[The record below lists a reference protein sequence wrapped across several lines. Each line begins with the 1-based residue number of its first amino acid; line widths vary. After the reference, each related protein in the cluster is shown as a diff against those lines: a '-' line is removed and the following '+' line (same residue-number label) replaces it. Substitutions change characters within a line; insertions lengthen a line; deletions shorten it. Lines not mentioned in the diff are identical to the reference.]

1 MALLSLPLLVP
12 ACAPRPLRGSGSGAF
27 VEAVSRAL
35 ADPSLAHSGVTFLA
49 VSLDR
54 GDTLFAREP
63 DRLYTPAS
71 NRKLFTAAS
80 ALHWLGP
87 DHRFRTTLVATGPVE
102 ADTLRGDLVLV
113 GRGDPDLLAAHLAAL
128 ADTLV
133 ASGARAIAGD
143 VRADDAWFDDVEWG
157 AGWMWDDG
165 PYWEWPYVTAL
176 TVADNVITVTAR
188 PGPRV
193 GDPVAIAL
201 DPPTGYVTLNVSAVT
216 AAAGA
221 PSDLVVDRHW
231 DPKENVIDVT
241 GALALDAEP
250 IVARRTVED
259 PALYAA
265 TMLLELLEARGV
277 EVLGVARHGDLPG
290 AEASIGVAAG
300 GGVTDAMID
309 TVAVHVSG
317 PLSESV
323 RNFLKIS
330 DNLTGELLVKAV
342 GASVAG
348 PPGTYEKGLAAE
360 RAFLAREVG
369 IDTTAQMLADGS
381 GVSRYNL
388 VTARQIVALL
398 RYMTTRDDL
407 FPSYRAALPVAGVD
421 GTLENRMRGTAA
433 EGRAGAKTGTLNGV
447 TALSGYV
454 PSADG
459 ERLAFSLMMEFYTGS
474 SAPRRAVQDSI
485 VAALARFR
493 R

>member
-1 MALLSLPLLVP
+1 M
-12 ACAPRPLRGSGSGAF
+12 
-27 VEAVSRAL
+27 EAVARAL
-35 ADPSLAHSGVTFLA
+35 SDPSLAHSGVAFLA

-54 GDTLFAREP
+54 GDTLFAREA

-87 DHRFRTTLVATGPVE
+87 EHRFRTALVATGPIE

-113 GRGDPDLLAAHLAAL
+113 GRGDPDLLPDHLAAL
-128 ADTLV
+128 ADTV
-133 ASGARAIAGD
+133 ASSGARAVAGD

-176 TVADNVITVTAR
+176 TVADNVVTVTVR

-193 GDPVAIAL
+193 GDPVAVSI
-201 DPPTGYVTLNVSAVT
+201 DPPTGYMIVNASAVT
-216 AAAGA
+216 AASGA
-221 PSDLVVDRHW
+221 SADLVVDRRW
-231 DPKENVIDVT
+231 NPKENVIDVT
-241 GALALDAEP
+241 GGLALDAEP

-265 TMLLELLEARGV
+265 TLLVELLEARGV
-277 EVLGVARHGDLPG
+277 DVLGAARHGDLAAG
-290 AEASIGVAAG
+290 AEV
-300 GGVTDAMID
+300 D
-309 TVAVHVSG
+309 TVAVHVSD

-348 PPGTYEKGLAAE
+348 PPGTYDNGLAAE
-360 RAFLAREVG
+360 RAFLAGEVG

-398 RYMTTRDDL
+398 QYMTTRADL
-407 FPSYRAALPVAGVD
+407 FPVYRAALPVAGVD
-421 GTLENRMRGTAA
+421 GTLESRLRGTAA

-474 SAPRRAVQDSI
+474 SAPRRAAQDSI

-493 R
+493 RQPSASR

>member
-1 MALLSLPLLVP
+1 
-12 ACAPRPLRGSGSGAF
+12 
-27 VEAVSRAL
+27 
-35 ADPSLAHSGVTFLA
+35 
-49 VSLDR
+49 
-54 GDTLFAREP
+54 
-63 DRLYTPAS
+63 
-71 NRKLFTAAS
+71 
-80 ALHWLGP
+80 
-87 DHRFRTTLVATGPVE
+87 
-102 ADTLRGDLVLV
+102 
-113 GRGDPDLLAAHLAAL
+113 
-128 ADTLV
+128 
-133 ASGARAIAGD
+133 
-143 VRADDAWFDDVEWG
+143 
-157 AGWMWDDG
+157 
-165 PYWEWPYVTAL
+165 
-176 TVADNVITVTAR
+176 
-188 PGPRV
+188 
-193 GDPVAIAL
+193 
-201 DPPTGYVTLNVSAVT
+201 
-216 AAAGA
+216 
-221 PSDLVVDRHW
+221 VVDT
-231 DPKENVIDVT
+231 IT
-241 GALALDAEP
+241 
-250 IVARRTVED
+250 
-259 PALYAA
+259 
-265 TMLLELLEARGV
+265 
-277 EVLGVARHGDLPG
+277 
-290 AEASIGVAAG
+290 
-300 GGVTDAMID
+300 
-309 TVAVHVSG
+309 VHVSD

-360 RAFLAREVG
+360 RAFLAQEVG

-407 FPSYRAALPVAGVD
+407 FPTYLAALPIAGVD
-421 GTLENRMRGTAA
+421 GTLEGRMRGTAA

>member
-1 MALLSLPLLVP
+1 MA
-12 ACAPRPLRGSGSGAF
+12 R
-27 VEAVSRAL
+27 AVS
-35 ADPSLAHSGVTFLA
+35 DPSLAHSGIAFLA

-54 GDTLFAREP
+54 GDTLFAREA

-87 DHRFRTTLVATGPVE
+87 EYRFHTTLVATGPVE

-128 ADTLV
+128 ADTV
-133 ASGARAIAGD
+133 ASSGARVVAGD

-176 TVADNVITVTAR
+176 TVADNVVTATVR

-193 GDPVAIAL
+193 GDPVTVSI
-201 DPPTGYVTLNVSAVT
+201 DPPTGYMIVNVSAVT
-216 AAAGA
+216 AEAGA
-221 PSDLVVDRHW
+221 ASDLVVDRRW

-241 GALALDAEP
+241 GALSLEADP

-265 TMLLELLEARGV
+265 TLLVELLEARGV
-277 EVLGVARHGDLPG
+277 DVLGSARHGDL
-290 AEASIGVAAG
+290 AAG
-300 GGVTDAMID
+300 VGVD
-309 TVAVHVSG
+309 TVAVHVSD

-381 GVSRYNL
+381 GVSRY
-388 VTARQIVALL
+388 
-398 RYMTTRDDL
+398 
-407 FPSYRAALPVAGVD
+407 
-421 GTLENRMRGTAA
+421 
-433 EGRAGAKTGTLNGV
+433 
-447 TALSGYV
+447 
-454 PSADG
+454 
-459 ERLAFSLMMEFYTGS
+459 
-474 SAPRRAVQDSI
+474 
-485 VAALARFR
+485 
-493 R
+493 

>member
-1 MALLSLPLLVP
+1 METVA
-12 ACAPRPLRGSGSGAF
+12 
-27 VEAVSRAL
+27 RAL
-35 ADPSLAHSGVTFLA
+35 ADPSLAHSGVAFLA

-54 GDTLFAREP
+54 GDTLFAREA

-87 DHRFRTTLVATGPVE
+87 GHRFRTALVASGPVE
-102 ADTLRGDLVLV
+102 ADTLRGDLVLI
-113 GRGDPDLLAAHLAAL
+113 GRGDPDLLPDHLAAL
-128 ADTLV
+128 ADTLA
-133 ASGARAIAGD
+133 ASGARVVAGD

-176 TVADNVITVTAR
+176 TVADNVVTVTVG

-193 GDPVAIAL
+193 GDPVAFAL
-201 DPPTGYVTLNVSAVT
+201 DPPTGYVIVNVSAVT
-216 AAAGA
+216 TAAGSA
-221 PSDLVVDRHW
+221 PELVVDRRW

-241 GALALDAEP
+241 GTLPIDAEP

-259 PALYAA
+259 PTLYAA
-265 TMLLELLEARGV
+265 TLLVELLAARGV
-277 EVLGVARHGDLPG
+277 EVLGAARHGDL
-290 AEASIGVAAG
+290 AAA
-300 GGVTDAMID
+300 DAVVD
-309 TVAVHVSG
+309 TVAVHVSD

-323 RNFLKIS
+323 RNFLKVS

-360 RAFLAREVG
+360 RAFLAQEVG

-407 FPSYRAALPVAGVD
+407 FPFYRAALPVAGVD
-421 GTLENRMRGTAA
+421 GTLEGRMRGTAA

>member
-1 MALLSLPLLVP
+1 METVA
-12 ACAPRPLRGSGSGAF
+12 
-27 VEAVSRAL
+27 RAL
-35 ADPSLAHSGVTFLA
+35 ADPSLAHSGVAFLA

-54 GDTLFAREP
+54 GDTLFAREA

-87 DHRFRTTLVATGPVE
+87 GHRFRTALVATGPVE
-102 ADTLRGDLVLV
+102 ADTLRGDLVLI
-113 GRGDPDLLAAHLAAL
+113 GRGDPDLLPDHLAAL
-128 ADTLV
+128 ADTLA
-133 ASGARAIAGD
+133 ASGARVVAGD

-176 TVADNVITVTAR
+176 TVADNVVTVTVG

-193 GDPVAIAL
+193 GDPVACAL
-201 DPPTGYVTLNVSAVT
+201 APPTGYVIVNVSAVT
-216 AAAGA
+216 TAAGSA
-221 PSDLVVDRHW
+221 PELVVDRRW

-241 GALALDAEP
+241 GTLPLDAEP

-259 PALYAA
+259 PTLYAA
-265 TMLLELLEARGV
+265 TLLVELLAARGV
-277 EVLGVARHGDLPG
+277 EVLGAARHGDL
-290 AEASIGVAAG
+290 AAA
-300 GGVTDAMID
+300 DAVVD
-309 TVAVHVSG
+309 TVAVHVSD

-323 RNFLKIS
+323 RNFLKVS

-360 RAFLAREVG
+360 RAFLAQEVG

-407 FPSYRAALPVAGVD
+407 FPFYRAALPVAGVD
-421 GTLENRMRGTAA
+421 GTLEGRMRGTAA

>member
-1 MALLSLPLLVP
+1 LALLSLLLL
-12 ACAPRPLRGSGSGAF
+12 APGCTPGPLRGAGRPSLA
-27 VEAVSRAL
+27 EAVGRAL
-35 ADPSLAHSGVTFLA
+35 AEPSLAHTGIALLV

-54 GDTLFAREP
+54 GDTLFAREE

-87 DHRFRTTLVATGPVE
+87 EHRFVTPLLATAPIIG
-102 ADTLRGDLVLV
+102 DTLRGDLVLL
-113 GRGDPDLLAAHLAAL
+113 GRGDPDLAAADLAAL
-128 ADTLV
+128 ADTL
-133 ASGARAIAGD
+133 AARGVRVVTGD
-143 VRADDAWFDDVEWG
+143 VRADDSWFDDVEWG

-176 TVADNVITVTAR
+176 TIEDNVVTVTTR
-188 PGPRV
+188 PGPKIGALV
-193 GDPVAIAL
+193 GVAV
-201 DPPTGYVTLNVSAVT
+201 DPPTGYVTLNV
-216 AAAGA
+216 AATTGPAGGT
-221 PSDLVVDRHW
+221 SDLVVDRHW

-241 GALALDAEP
+241 GTLALDAAAV
-250 IVARRTVED
+250 VARRTVED

-265 TMLLELLEARGV
+265 SLLLELLEARGV
-277 EVLGVARHGDLPG
+277 EVLGAARHG
-290 AEASIGVAAG
+290 SIGEMVA
-300 GGVTDAMID
+300 D
-309 TVAVHVSG
+309 TVAAHTSE
-317 PLSESV
+317 PLAASI

-360 RAFLAREVG
+360 RVFLAGEVG
-369 IDTTAQMLADGS
+369 IDTTAQNLADGS

-388 VTARQIVALL
+388 VTARQIIGLL
-398 RYMTTRDDL
+398 EYMTSRTDL
-407 FPSYRAALPVAGVD
+407 FPAYLQALPVAGVD
-421 GTLENRMRGTAA
+421 GTLEERMRGTAA
-433 EGRAGAKTGTLNGV
+433 EGRARAKTGTLNGV

-454 PSADG
+454 PSAEG
-459 ERLAFSLMMEFYTGS
+459 ERLAFSMMIEFYVGS
-474 SAPRRAVQDSI
+474 TAPRRAVQDSI

>member
-1 MALLSLPLLVP
+1 
-12 ACAPRPLRGSGSGAF
+12 
-27 VEAVSRAL
+27 VETVARAL
-35 ADPSLAHSGVTFLA
+35 ADPSLAHSGIAFLA

-54 GDTLFAREP
+54 GDTLFAREA

-87 DHRFRTTLVATGPVE
+87 EHRFRTTLVATGPVD
-102 ADTLRGDLVLV
+102 ADTLRGDLVLI
-113 GRGDPDLLAAHLAAL
+113 GRGDPDLLPDHLAAL
-128 ADTLV
+128 ADTL
-133 ASGARAIAGD
+133 AAKGARVVAGD
-143 VRADDAWFDDVEWG
+143 VRADDAWFDDVAWG

-176 TVADNVITVTAR
+176 TVADNVVTVTVR
-188 PGPRV
+188 PGARV
-193 GDPVAIAL
+193 GDPVAVAL
-201 DPPTGYVTLNVSAVT
+201 DPPTGYVIVNVSAVT
-216 AAAGA
+216 TATGSA
-221 PSDLVVDRHW
+221 PELAVDRRW
-231 DPKENVIDVT
+231 DPKENVVDVT
-241 GALALDAEP
+241 GTLPQGAEP
-250 IVARRTVED
+250 VVARRTVED

-265 TMLLELLEARGV
+265 TLLREILAARGV
-277 EVLGVARHGDLPG
+277 EVLGAARHGDLAASETGLAGAGG
-290 AEASIGVAAG
+290 AEARV
-300 GGVTDAMID
+300 D
-309 TVAVHVSG
+309 TIATHVSG

-348 PPGTYEKGLAAE
+348 PPGTYAKGLAAE
-360 RAFLAREVG
+360 RAFLAQEVG

-421 GTLENRMRGTAA
+421 GTLEGRMRGTAA

-454 PSADG
+454 PSAEG

>member
-1 MALLSLPLLVP
+1 LALLSVPLLLP
-12 ACAPRPLRGSGSGAF
+12 ACAPRPLRGGGGSAF

-35 ADPSLAHSGVTFLA
+35 ADPSLAHSGVAFLA

-54 GDTLFAREP
+54 GDTLFAREA

-80 ALHWLGP
+80 ALYWLGP
-87 DHRFRTTLVATGPVE
+87 DHRFRTALVATGPVE
-102 ADTLRGDLVLV
+102 GDTLRGDLVLV
-113 GRGDPDLLAAHLAAL
+113 GRGDPDLLPEHLAAL

-133 ASGARAIAGD
+133 LGGARVVAGD

-176 TVADNVITVTAR
+176 TVADNVVTVTAR
-188 PGPRV
+188 PGTRA
-193 GDPVAIAL
+193 GDPVSVEIEPATA
-201 DPPTGYVTLNVSAVT
+201 YMALNVSAIT
-216 AAAGA
+216 ADAGA
-221 PSDLVVDRHW
+221 DSDLVIDRHW
-231 DPKENVIDVT
+231 KPRENVVDVR
-241 GALALDAEP
+241 GSLARDSEAV
-250 IVARRTVED
+250 VARRTVED

-265 TMLLELLEARGV
+265 TLLVEMLEARGV
-277 EVLGVARHGDLPG
+277 EVRGLPRHGDMTPAENG
-290 AEASIGVAAG
+290 AGV
-300 GGVTDAMID
+300 VD
-309 TVAVHVSG
+309 TIAVHVSE
-317 PLSESV
+317 PLAASV
-323 RNFLKIS
+323 RNFLKVS

-360 RAFLAREVG
+360 RVFLAREVG

-407 FPSYRAALPVAGVD
+407 FPAYRAALPVAGVD
-421 GTLENRMRGTAA
+421 GTLESRMRGTPA

-454 PSADG
+454 PAADG
-459 ERLAFSLMMEFYTGS
+459 ERIAFSLMMEFYTGS

-493 R
+493 RPGG

>member
-1 MALLSLPLLVP
+1 METVA
-12 ACAPRPLRGSGSGAF
+12 
-27 VEAVSRAL
+27 RAL
-35 ADPSLAHSGVTFLA
+35 ADPSLAHSGIAFLA

-54 GDTLFAREP
+54 GDTLFAREA

-87 DHRFRTTLVATGPVE
+87 DHRFRTTLVATGPVA
-102 ADTLRGDLVLV
+102 ADTLRGDLVLI
-113 GRGDPDLLAAHLAAL
+113 GRGDPDLLPAHLAAL
-128 ADTLV
+128 ADTLA
-133 ASGARAIAGD
+133 ASGTRAVAGD

-176 TVADNVITVTAR
+176 TVADNVVTVTVG

-193 GDPVAIAL
+193 GAPVAVAL
-201 DPPTGYVTLNVSAVT
+201 DPPTGYVSVNASAVT
-216 AAAGA
+216 TAAGA
-221 PSDLVVDRHW
+221 ASELVVDRRW
-231 DPKENVIDVT
+231 DPKENVVDVT

-250 IVARRTVED
+250 IVAQRTVED

-265 TMLLELLEARGV
+265 TILLELLEGRGV
-277 EVLGVARHGDLPG
+277 EVLGVARHGDLAASEAGLTGG
-290 AEASIGVAAG
+290 ADV
-300 GGVTDAMID
+300 VVD
-309 TVAVHVSG
+309 TIATHVSE

-407 FPSYRAALPVAGVD
+407 FPFYHAALPVAGVD
-421 GTLENRMRGTAA
+421 GTLEGRMRGTAA

-485 VAALARFR
+485 VAALARYR

>member
-1 MALLSLPLLVP
+1 M
-12 ACAPRPLRGSGSGAF
+12 
-27 VEAVSRAL
+27 EAVARAL

-54 GDTLFAREP
+54 GDTLFAREA

-87 DHRFRTTLVATGPVE
+87 DHRFHTALVATGAVE

-113 GRGDPDLLAAHLAAL
+113 GRGDPDLLYAHLAAL
-128 ADTLV
+128 ADTL
-133 ASGARAIAGD
+133 AAGGARVVAGD

-176 TVADNVITVTAR
+176 TVADNVVTVSAR
-188 PGPRV
+188 PGPRA
-193 GDPVAIAL
+193 GDPVAVGI

-231 DPKENVIDVT
+231 SPRENVIDVT
-241 GALALDAEP
+241 GALAEDAEP
-250 IVARRTVED
+250 VVARRTVED

-265 TMLLELLEARGV
+265 TLLLELLEARGV
-277 EVLGVARHGDLPG
+277 DVLGVARHGDL
-290 AEASIGVAAG
+290 AAAADPVG
-300 GGVTDAMID
+300 GGATGAIVD
-309 TVAVHVSG
+309 TIAVHVSE

-323 RNFLKIS
+323 RNFLKVS

-348 PPGTYEKGLAAE
+348 PPGTYGKGLAAE

-398 RYMTTRDDL
+398 HYMTTRDDL

-421 GTLENRMRGTAA
+421 GTLETRMRGTAA

-459 ERLAFSLMMEFYTGS
+459 ERLAFSLMTEFYTGS

>member
-1 MALLSLPLLVP
+1 LALLSLPLLVP
-12 ACAPRPLRGSGSGAF
+12 ACTPRPLRGSGSSAF
-27 VEAVSRAL
+27 VETVARAL
-35 ADPSLAHSGVTFLA
+35 GDPSLTHSGIAFLA

-54 GDTLFAREP
+54 GDTLFAREAN
-63 DRLYTPAS
+63 RLYTPAS

-87 DHRFRTTLVATGPVE
+87 DHRFRTTLVATGQVDT
-102 ADTLRGDLVLV
+102 DTLRGDLVLI
-113 GRGDPDLLAAHLAAL
+113 GRGDPDLLPAHLAAL
-128 ADTLV
+128 ADTF
-133 ASGARAIAGD
+133 AAGGAQVVAGD

-176 TVADNVITVTAR
+176 TVADNVVTVTVG

-193 GDPVAIAL
+193 GDPVGVTL
-201 DPPTGYVTLNVSAVT
+201 DPPTGYVTVNVAAVT
-216 AAAGA
+216 SAAGGA
-221 PSDLVVDRHW
+221 PELVVDRHW
-231 DPKENVIDVT
+231 DPKENVVDVT
-241 GALALDAEP
+241 GTLPLDAEP
-250 IVARRTVED
+250 IIARRTVED

-265 TMLLELLEARGV
+265 TLLVELLEARGV
-277 EVLGVARHGDLPG
+277 EVRGAARHGDL
-290 AEASIGVAAG
+290 AAA
-300 GGVTDAMID
+300 DAVVD
-309 TVAVHVSG
+309 TIAVHVSD

-360 RAFLAREVG
+360 RAFLAQEVG

-407 FPSYRAALPVAGVD
+407 FPTYLAALPIAGVD
-421 GTLENRMRGTAA
+421 GTLEGRMRGTAA

>member
-1 MALLSLPLLVP
+1 M
-12 ACAPRPLRGSGSGAF
+12 
-27 VEAVSRAL
+27 EAVARAVS
-35 ADPSLAHSGVTFLA
+35 DPSLAHSGIAFLA

-54 GDTLFAREP
+54 GDTLFAREA

-102 ADTLRGDLVLV
+102 ADTLRGDLVLI
-113 GRGDPDLLAAHLAAL
+113 GRGDPDLLPAHLAAL
-128 ADTLV
+128 ADTV
-133 ASGARAIAGD
+133 AAGGTRVVAGD

-176 TVADNVITVTAR
+176 TVADNVVTVTVR

-193 GDPVAIAL
+193 GEPVAVSI
-201 DPPTGYVTLNVSAVT
+201 DPPTDYMIVNVSAVT
-216 AAAGA
+216 AAPAVDA
-221 PSDLVVDRHW
+221 DLIVDRRW

-241 GALALDAEP
+241 GALALDADP
-250 IVARRTVED
+250 VVAQRTVED

-265 TMLLELLEARGV
+265 TLLLELLEARGV
-277 EVLGVARHGDLPG
+277 EVLGSARHGDL
-290 AEASIGVAAG
+290 AAANEVA
-300 GGVTDAMID
+300 D
-309 TVAVHVSG
+309 TIAVHVSD

-342 GASVAG
+342 GASVAD
-348 PPGTYEKGLAAE
+348 PPGTYDKGLAAE

-369 IDTTAQMLADGS
+369 IDTTAQLLADGS

>member
-1 MALLSLPLLVP
+1 MALLSLPLLLA
-12 ACAPRPLRGSGSGAF
+12 ACAPRPLRGGSSSAF
-27 VEAVSRAL
+27 AEAVSRAL
-35 ADPSLAHSGVTFLA
+35 SDPSLAHSGVAFLA

-54 GDTLFAREP
+54 GDTLFAREA

-87 DHRFRTTLVATGPVE
+87 DHRFRTTLVATGPLE
-102 ADTLRGDLVLV
+102 ADTLRGDLVLI
-113 GRGDPDLLAAHLAAL
+113 GRGDPDLLPAHLAAL

-133 ASGARAIAGD
+133 FGGARVVAGD
-143 VRADDAWFDDVEWG
+143 VRADASWFDDVEWG

-176 TVADNVITVTAR
+176 TVADNVVTVTAR
-188 PGPRV
+188 PGPRA
-193 GDPVAIAL
+193 GDPVIVAME
-201 DPPTGYVTLNVSAVT
+201 PPTAYMALNVSAVT
-216 AAAGA
+216 AGPAAV
-221 PSDLVVDRHW
+221 SDLVIERHW
-231 DPKENVIDVT
+231 KPRENVIDVR
-241 GALALDAEP
+241 GSLAQDSDP
-250 IVARRTVED
+250 VVARRTVED

-265 TMLLELLEARGV
+265 TLLVELLEARGV
-277 EVLGVARHGDLPG
+277 EVLGRARDGDLTP
-290 AEASIGVAAG
+290 AESGAAG
-300 GGVTDAMID
+300 GVVD
-309 TVAVHVSG
+309 TIAVHVSE
-317 PLSESV
+317 PLTASV

-360 RAFLAREVG
+360 RVFLAGEVG

-398 RYMTTRDDL
+398 DYMTTRDDL
-407 FPSYRAALPVAGVD
+407 FPAYRAALPVAGVD
-421 GTLENRMRGTAA
+421 GTLESRMRGTPA

-454 PSADG
+454 PAADG
-459 ERLAFSLMMEFYTGS
+459 EQIAFSLMVEFYTGS
-474 SAPRRAVQDSI
+474 SAPRRAMQDSI

-493 R
+493 RQNR

>member
-1 MALLSLPLLVP
+1 LALLSLPLLSP
-12 ACAPRPLRGSGSGAF
+12 ACAPRPLRGSGSNAF
-27 VEAVSRAL
+27 VEAVARAL
-35 ADPSLAHSGVTFLA
+35 SDPSLAHSGVAFLA

-87 DHRFRTTLVATGPVE
+87 EHRFRTALVATGPVVS
-102 ADTLRGDLVLV
+102 DTLRGDLVLI
-113 GRGDPDLLAAHLAAL
+113 GRGDPDLLPAHLAAL
-128 ADTLV
+128 ADTV
-133 ASGARAIAGD
+133 AAGGTRVVAGD
-143 VRADDAWFDDVEWG
+143 VRADDTWFDDVEWG

-176 TVADNVITVTAR
+176 TVADNVVTATVR
-188 PGPRV
+188 PGLRV
-193 GDPVAIAL
+193 GDPVAVSI
-201 DPPTGYVTLNVSAVT
+201 DPPTGYVIVNVSAVT
-216 AAAGA
+216 AASGDA
-221 PSDLVVDRHW
+221 SDLVVDRHW
-231 DPKENVIDVT
+231 DPRENVIDIT

-250 IVARRTVED
+250 VVAQRTVED

-265 TMLLELLEARGV
+265 TLLLELLEARGV
-277 EVLGVARHGDLPG
+277 EVLGSARHGGPAD
-290 AEASIGVAAG
+290 AVAN
-300 GGVTDAMID
+300 TL
-309 TVAVHVSG
+309 AVHVSD
-317 PLSESV
+317 PLSESI

-348 PPGTYEKGLAAE
+348 PPGTYDKGLAAE

-369 IDTTAQMLADGS
+369 IDTTAQQLADGS

-388 VTARQIVALL
+388 VTARQIVTLL

-407 FPSYRAALPVAGVD
+407 FPFYRAALPIAGVD

-433 EGRAGAKTGTLNGV
+433 EGRVGAKTGTLNGV

>member
-1 MALLSLPLLVP
+1 M
-12 ACAPRPLRGSGSGAF
+12 
-27 VEAVSRAL
+27 EAVARAL

-54 GDTLFAREP
+54 GDTLFAREA

-87 DHRFRTTLVATGPVE
+87 DHRFRTALVATGPLE

-113 GRGDPDLLAAHLAAL
+113 GRGDPDLLSAHLAAL
-128 ADTLV
+128 ADTLA
-133 ASGARAIAGD
+133 ASGARVVAGD

-176 TVADNVITVTAR
+176 TVADNVVTVTAR
-188 PGPRV
+188 PGPRA
-193 GDPVAIAL
+193 GDPVAVGI
-201 DPPTGYVTLNVSAVT
+201 DPPTGYVTLNVFAVT

-221 PSDLVVDRHW
+221 PSELVVDRHW
-231 DPKENVIDVT
+231 SPRENVIDVT
-241 GALALDAEP
+241 GALAEDAEP
-250 IVARRTVED
+250 VVARRTVED

-265 TMLLELLEARGV
+265 TLLLELLEARGV
-277 EVLGVARHGDLPG
+277 DVLGVARHGDLAVG
-290 AEASIGVAAG
+290 SEQIG
-300 GGVTDAMID
+300 GGVTDAILD
-309 TVAVHVSG
+309 TVAVHASE

-323 RNFLKIS
+323 RNFLKVS

-348 PPGTYEKGLAAE
+348 PPGTYGKGLAAE
-360 RAFLAREVG
+360 RAFLASEVG

-398 RYMTTRDDL
+398 HYMTTRDDL

-421 GTLENRMRGTAA
+421 GTLENRMRGTPA